1 MAKTEKS
8 DLYKKGEAVR
18 RKLRG
23 DADYEKNMKEYAADP
38 HTQKFIDLATETVF
52 GALWARDTL
61 DFKTRALVC
70 VITDATMGRHDEL
83 DIHLRFALGQGWT
96 EDELIEVLLHMSGY
110 VGVPLIRG
118 AIYCAKDV
126 FADERKKAKAKKKG

>member
-1 MAKTEKS
+1 MTERS
-8 DLYKKGEAVR
+8 ELYKKGEAIR

-23 DADYEKNMKEYAADP
+23 DAEYEKNMKEYAADP

-52 GALWARDTL
+52 GALWARPTL
-61 DFKTRALVC
+61 DLKLRSLIC

-83 DIHLRFALGQGWT
+83 DIHLRFALKQGWT
-96 EDELIEVLLHMSGY
+96 EDELIEVMLHMSGY
-110 VGVPLIRG
+110 IGVPLIRE

-126 FADERKKAKAKKKG
+126 FADERAKKAAAAKG